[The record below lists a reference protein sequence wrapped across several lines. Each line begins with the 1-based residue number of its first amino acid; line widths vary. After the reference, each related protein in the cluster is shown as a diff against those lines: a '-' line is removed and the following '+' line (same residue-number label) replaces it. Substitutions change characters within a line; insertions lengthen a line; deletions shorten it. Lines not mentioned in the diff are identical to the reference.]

1 MLRVPLILSFR
12 SVKAGR
18 DQRKKDLGAMAMAYQ
33 HVYASCPIHMLEFG
47 SGVLGFAFCTL
58 RWHWAS
64 YPQVLD
70 SQRLLQWQLAPTTSN
85 A

>member
-1 MLRVPLILSFR
+1 MLRVPLVLSFR

-47 SGVLGFAFCTL
+47 SGVLGFAFWTL
-58 RWHWAS
+58 RWRWAS
-64 YPQVLD
+64 YPQVLN